1 MNCIGTSEEEYNTVR
16 ETKRRPSTNKFVDC
30 GDYIKG
36 ITAKGVEYLIDKS
49 DFEKVSKYIMMI
61 KKSTQ
66 DLLSSALPHTI
77 FCAIQF

>member
-49 DFEKVSKYIMMI
+49 AFENGLIV
-61 KKSTQ
+61 KKGKKTY
-66 DLLSSALPHTI
+66 HKFTVK
-77 FCAIQF
+77 